1 MMPQLH
7 DNLAAWAV
15 QVLLMGSL
23 GALLPLVFRLRHPR
37 TQLAYNHLVLAA
49 CLVLPLIQPWHPS
62 IISRTAPGSAQTGLP
77 VKWIALE
84 S

>member
-7 DNLAAWAV
+7 DNLAAWAM

-62 IISRTAPGSAQTGLP
+62 IISENGRWGCFGPSFSCRSLF
-77 VKWIALE
+77 
-84 S
+84 